1 MKQKFKWFA
10 ASLLVLC
17 MGFSYAQEKTV
28 SGTITDQSGLPLPG
42 VSVVVVG
49 TTSGTQTDFDGNYT
63 IEVDQGQQLR
73 FSYIGQKTV
82 SRTVGSDSTIN
93 IQMEEDAEALEEVIV
108 TGQGSGIQRRKL
120 STTVDVLDEEDIERL
135 PSNQIDQM
143 LQATAP
149 SAQIRLS
156 SGQPGT
162 ASIIRTRG
170 AISAATSSTPV
181 IIVDGVRVDNLNSN
195 PQLGI
200 GTGGANVSA
209 LADIPVESIEKIEYI
224 KGGAATTLYGA
235 DAANGIIQIIT
246 KKGKA
251 GKGIAFFESRLGVIK
266 GTTDF
271 LEYKRTAD
279 AIFEPGISQEYR
291 VGFSGGGEKFTY
303 NFGGSLYKDDGFNDL
318 NEQVRR
324 TFTFGFNAD
333 VTDKFRYQGSFSY
346 VSFDS
351 NLDYNAN
358 TSFSRFSRF
367 EGAAGGVDLDAIPE
381 EEYIELRD
389 NARAI
394 GELVDITSRTSRFT
408 GSNKFT
414 YDIVPSLQANATV
427 GIDYRTTVQEELQS
441 NALLVELG
449 NIAPGTTDQ
458 AGLTRF
464 LRSNFVVTGD
474 LNFTHKADTENFSF
488 VTILGGQFFRTAD
501 RQNRL
506 EGSGGVDGTRRV
518 EFFPEQV
525 IRDFVLENANFGAY
539 FLENIGIYNVAFLEF
554 GGRLDRNTSSGDNTK
569 PLLLPKVGITYNF
582 SDHDF
587 YRDSN
592 ISNIIS
598 NIKLRANYGEATN
611 FAQPF
616 SQDRTFELP
625 SFLGS
630 PAPSFANP
638 GNDELISETV
648 KTTEFGME
656 LGFFNN
662 RLNFSGTRYDA
673 TTEDALFT
681 PQTLPSEG
689 SQNQVVNIGVVENK
703 GWEFEMRARVLQ
715 SENNQLNFNVSYNTN
730 ENLVADTG
738 GAAPFVVGGFNVLG
752 SVVAEGESLGF
763 LRGTAA
769 VLQDDGTYAFE
780 TNTALGQTFAP
791 RFGTVSL
798 DYSWKDKINF
808 FVSGDYQYGGKITDL
823 SFLLRH
829 LRGADDTGIPEELI
843 GTTSPFN
850 YTNFFVFDNDYF
862 KIRNI
867 GISYNF
873 GDALKPFSNVKFGL
887 TVTNPFNF
895 TAGDFDPEATGSGIT
910 AQNGFASGG
919 FAYGTES
926 APRIYMSSL
935 KFQF

>member
-1 MKQKFKWFA
+1 MKQKLTWMLTP
-10 ASLLVLC
+10 LLVLFIS
-17 MGFSYAQEKTV
+17 FSYGQEKTV
-28 SGTITDQSGLPLPG
+28 SGNVTDQFGMPLPG
-42 VSVVVVG
+42 VSIVEEG
-49 TTSGTQTDFDGNYT
+49 TTRGTQTDFDGNYSFSVS
-63 IEVDQGQQLR
+63 EGQVLR
-73 FSYIGQKTV
+73 FTYVGQKTV
-82 SRTVGSDSTIN
+82 NRTVGSENTMN
-93 IQMEEDAEALEEVIV
+93 VQMEDDAETLEEVIV
-108 TGQGSGIQRRKL
+108 TGQGSGIERRKL
-120 STTVDVLDEEDIERL
+120 STTVDVLDAEDIDKL

-181 IIVDGVRVDNLNSN
+181 IIVDGIRVDNLNSN
-195 PQLGI
+195 AQLGI

-209 LADIPVESIEKIEYI
+209 LADIPVESIERIEYI

-251 GKGIAFFESRLGVIK
+251 GKGTAFFESRLGVIK
-266 GTTDF
+266 ATTDF
-271 LEYKRTAD
+271 LKYDRTAE
-279 AIFEPGISQEYR
+279 ALFKPGISQEYR
-291 VGFSGGGEKFTY
+291 VGFSGGSEDFTY
-303 NFGGSLYKDDGFNDL
+303 NFGGSLYKDDGFNLL

-324 TFTFGFNAD
+324 TFTFGYSAN
-333 VTDKFRYQGSFSY
+333 VTDKLKYQGSFSY

-351 NLDYNAN
+351 NLDFNAN
-358 TSFSRFSRF
+358 TSFSRFSGF
-367 EGAAGGVDLDAIPE
+367 EGAGRGNLDEFTDAE
-381 EEYIELRD
+381 WQSELDRS
-389 NARAI
+389 NAI
-394 GELVDITSRTSRFT
+394 GPLVDITSVTSRFT

-414 YDIVPSLQANATV
+414 YDIIPSLQANAIV
-427 GIDYRTTVQEELQS
+427 GVDYRTTVQEQLQS
-441 NALLVELG
+441 NALQVALG
-449 NIAPGTTDQ
+449 SINPGTTDQ
-458 AGLTRF
+458 ANFTRA

-474 LNFTHKADTENFSF
+474 LNFTHKANTENFSF
-488 VTILGGQFFRTAD
+488 VTILGGQFFRTTD

-506 EGSGGVDGTRRV
+506 DGSGGVDGTRKID
-518 EFFPEQV
+518 FFPTQTAL
-525 IRDFVLENANFGAY
+525 DFVLENANYGAY
-539 FLENIGIYNVAFLEF
+539 FLENIGIYDVAFLEF
-554 GGRLDRNTSSGDNTK
+554 GGRLDRNTSAGTDTK
-569 PLLLPKVGITYNF
+569 PLLLPKIGVTYNV

-592 ISNIIS
+592 FSDFLS
-598 NIKLRANYGEATN
+598 TIKLRANYGEATN

-616 SQDRTFELP
+616 SQDRTFELS
-625 SFLGS
+625 SFLGV
-630 PAPSFANP
+630 PAFSFANP
-638 GNDELISETV
+638 GNDDLISETV
-648 KTTEFGME
+648 KTTEFGVE
-656 LGFFNN
+656 LGFFSD
-662 RLNFSGTRYDA
+662 RLIFSGTRYKGI
-673 TTEDALFT
+673 TEDALFT
-681 PQTLPSEG
+681 PVKLPSEG
-689 SQNQVVNIGVVENK
+689 SQNQVINIGEVENS
-703 GWEFEMRARVLQ
+703 GWELEMRARVLQ
-715 SENNQLNFNVSYNTN
+715 SEDHQLNFNASYNTN
-730 ENLVADTG
+730 ENLVVDTG

-769 VLQDDGTYAFE
+769 VLQDDGTYEFE
-780 TNTALGQTFAP
+780 TNTTLGKTFAP
-791 RFGTVSL
+791 NFGMVSL
-798 DYSWKDKINF
+798 DYSWKNKINVF
-808 FVSGDYQYGGKITDL
+808 ISGDYQFGGQITDL

-873 GDALKPFSNVKFGL
+873 GDVLKPFSDVKFGL
-887 TVTNPFNF
+887 TVTNPFNW
-895 TAGDFDPEATGSGIT
+895 TAGDFDPESTGSGIS

-926 APRIYMSSL
+926 APRIFMSSL